1 MLDSETHLN
10 VCQVTLVR
18 DLPIIKENIA
28 EFNKYYSNLN
38 FFIICPSKETESFL
52 KIKEKNIKIINE
64 ESIISFED
72 FKNYFLNNLK
82 TTTYFQEIQSRL
94 SWYYQQVLKISF
106 IIDFVKNNNERMII
120 WDSDTIILK
129 KIDFFERDFSIKYAT
144 INEFFKA
151 YYLTNK
157 TIFGYLPNFFLSS
170 LLQFVSLTSLE
181 NEFLIKNLN
190 NFSKKNNLTT
200 AEWISN
206 VISLAISKTFKNYNG
221 SMFSEYELIGM
232 SNIFLTD
239 NMQKI
244 IPTLR
249 NNLNGKFTELQKN
262 IARTV
267 GFYHVTYEHSY
278 LNPNS
283 SGMLLRKQ
291 SWSSYFKI
299 LVKYLVKFLP
309 YLLFYYMLRLFYSL
323 KQKKNK
329 INYIYK

>member
-299 LVKYLVKFLP
+299 LVKNIVKFLP

>member
-38 FFIICPSKETESFL
+38 FFIICPSKEIESFL

-72 FKNYFLNNLK
+72 FKNNFLNNLK
-82 TTTYFQEIQSRL
+82 NTTYFQEIQSRL

-106 IIDFVKNNNERMII
+106 IIDFVKNNNERMVI

-129 KIDFFERDFSIKYAT
+129 KIDFFGKDFSIKYAT
-144 INEFFKA
+144 INEFFRA

-157 TIFGYLPNFFLSS
+157 TIFGHLPNFFLSS
-170 LLQFVSLTSLE
+170 LLQFVSLTKLE

-190 NFSKKNNLTT
+190 NFNKKDNLTT
-200 AEWISN
+200 AEWISKI
-206 VISLAISKTFKNYNG
+206 ISLAIFKTHKIYNG

-232 SNIFLTD
+232 SNIFLT
-239 NMQKI
+239 NNIQKI
-244 IPTLR
+244 ILTLR

-291 SWSSYFKI
+291 SWGPYFKI
-299 LVKYLVKFLP
+299 LVKNLVKFLP
-309 YLLFYYMLRLFYSL
+309 YLLFYYMLWLFYSL

>member
-38 FFIICPSKETESFL
+38 FFIICPSIEIESFL

-72 FKNYFLNNLK
+72 FKNYFFNNLK

-232 SNIFLTD
+232 SNIFLTN

-299 LVKYLVKFLP
+299 LVKNIVKFLP

>member
-1 MLDSETHLN
+1 MLNSENHLN
-10 VCQVTLVR
+10 VCQVTLAR
-18 DLPIIKENIA
+18 DLPIIKENFV
-28 EFNKYYSNLN
+28 EFKKYYSSLN
-38 FFIICPSKETESFL
+38 FFIICPLKEIEFFHE
-52 KIKEKNIKIINE
+52 IKQNNIKIINE
-64 ESIISFED
+64 ETVISFEG
-72 FKNYFLNNLK
+72 FKKIFLNNLK
-82 TTTYFQEIQSRL
+82 NTSYFQEIQSRL
-94 SWYYQQVLKISF
+94 NWYYQQALKISF

-129 KIDFFERDFSIKYAT
+129 KIDFFGRDFSIKYAT

-181 NEFLIKNLN
+181 NEFLTKNLD

-206 VISLAISKTFKNYNG
+206 LISLAISKTHKNYNG

-232 SNIFLTD
+232 SNIFLTN

-299 LVKYLVKFLP
+299 LVKNLVKFLP
-309 YLLFYYMLRLFYSL
+309 YLLFYNMLRLFHSL
-323 KQKKNK
+323 KQKQNK